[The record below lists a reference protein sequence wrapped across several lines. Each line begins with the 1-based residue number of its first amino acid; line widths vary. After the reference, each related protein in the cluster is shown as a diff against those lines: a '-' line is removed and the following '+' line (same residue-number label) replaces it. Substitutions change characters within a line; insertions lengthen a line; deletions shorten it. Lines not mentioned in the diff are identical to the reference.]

1 MDYRVFLPHL
11 GKWMAIKRL
20 VKNEN
25 GSTLYWYIESW
36 DKLRRFRKSAIMTF
50 F

>member
-1 MDYRVFLPHL
+1 
-11 GKWMAIKRL
+11 MAIKRL

-36 DKLRRFRKSAIMTF
+36 EALGRYAKTDVMSFVLAD
-50 F
+50 